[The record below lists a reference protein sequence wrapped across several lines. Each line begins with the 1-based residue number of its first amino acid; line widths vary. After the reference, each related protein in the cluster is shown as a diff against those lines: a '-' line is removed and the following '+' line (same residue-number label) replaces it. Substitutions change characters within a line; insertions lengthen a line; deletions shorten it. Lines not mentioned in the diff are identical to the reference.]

1 MGMEVQTGLKEIVI
15 AEIRKLAEQYH
26 LEEVILFGSRAR
38 GDYKKLSDIDLAVRG
53 GDTVRF
59 SLDVEEYT
67 STLLS
72 FDVVDLNGP
81 VQQELLESIRRD
93 GRRIY
98 EKI

>member
-1 MGMEVQTGLKEIVI
+1 MEVQTGLKEIVI

-26 LEEVILFGSRAR
+26 LEEVSLFGSRAR